1 LRTST
6 IVNTK
11 ETRQGGSAA
20 EVSILKLGLPAAGA
34 IMLGT
39 KFYFVS
45 ELLVLLAALAVLFS
59 VVTGVA
65 ILFLLAQECSRW
77 SVRKFNEA
85 KQRTILFPGGA
96 SFQSSKVDR

>member
-11 ETRQGGSAA
+11 ETRQGGWAT
-20 EVSILKLGLPAAGA
+20 ELSILKLGLPAAGA
-34 IMLGT
+34 IILGT

-45 ELLVLLAALAVLFS
+45 EFLVVLAALAVLFS
-59 VVTGVA
+59 VVTGAA
-65 ILFLLAQECSRW
+65 ILFVITQECSRW

-85 KQRTILFPGGA
+85 KQRTILFPGDA